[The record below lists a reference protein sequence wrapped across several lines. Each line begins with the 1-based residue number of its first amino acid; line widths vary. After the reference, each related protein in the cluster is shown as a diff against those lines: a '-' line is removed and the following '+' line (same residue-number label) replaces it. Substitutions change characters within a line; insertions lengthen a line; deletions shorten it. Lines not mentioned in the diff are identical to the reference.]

1 MSNTLIVQFLDIIG
15 KLLIFNWTTLIAS
28 SPTNEVVCI
37 IFVIFNS
44 YLALFHTFFLLLT
57 VLTKYGSVFYSTY
70 QDMLPED
77 GKMIKAMWIF
87 VIIASTL
94 LNFLEF
100 SFVNEFEDMNTFKAL
115 RVRKNV

>member
-28 SPTNEVVCI
+28 SPSNEVVCI
-37 IFVIFNS
+37 IFTIFNS
-44 YLALFHTFFLLLT
+44 YLALFHTFFLLLI

-77 GKMIKAMWIF
+77 SKMIKAMWIF

-94 LNFLEF
+94 LNFFEF